1 MGSPLSA
8 LTSSKNSFAVSHI
21 CDAQP
26 MIRPIVNDNSGRD
39 SALGHVNLAAHHT
52 RSEAF
57 RMQLA
62 ETLLEPLCRFVS
74 VTAHRREDTVLGLG
88 GGRLAEEIEGG
99 WHRTGELLS
108 TPQQKVSEH

>member
-88 GGRLAEEIEGG
+88 GGAFGR
-99 WHRTGELLS
+99 RD
-108 TPQQKVSEH
+108 